1 MIDKST
7 IVSRTP
13 GHMMSP
19 VYAELVT
26 TIPEQA
32 KLEKRTKENSRRI
45 REEA

>member
-1 MIDKST
+1 MIDKNA

-13 GHMMSP
+13 GHMSA

-26 TIPEQA
+26 TPPSRPS
-32 KLEKRTKENSRRI
+32 LRRGPGRTNRRI